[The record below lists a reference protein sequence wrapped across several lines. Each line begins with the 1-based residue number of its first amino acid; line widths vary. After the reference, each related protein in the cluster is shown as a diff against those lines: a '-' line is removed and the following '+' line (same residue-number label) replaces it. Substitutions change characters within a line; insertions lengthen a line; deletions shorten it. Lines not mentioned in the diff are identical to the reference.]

1 MKSLNL
7 LALVALSAG
16 CATPR
21 YGAQLRNP
29 LDKSIIFTEMTTGGK
44 KVPLSGP
51 EGQATQ
57 LPDRAEIDINSTINI
72 NIKPET
78 VQISSTA
85 SSEQARLGESQ
96 KALQE
101 TITALAEVVEVRL
114 SALEAYRQT
123 RGISAEILKESESYK
138 NFVAVTKRFGTVEEK
153 LTSSSI
159 WQAGIFTEQEQTDA
173 FSEPSYQ
180 RLGELLQRQLEA
192 TQQTLR
198 ADIAG
203 AKKETGT
210 LKLEAFLESVQATPT
225 PIHLAGYD
233 NLEEKQLQVRSQDAL
248 VMSESEQRALSDK
261 LNEMSRLATQA
272 NRVRTGEASLTSVLS
287 ASGKES
293 LDRLIKAHQDIEP
306 LLRENWPLLIQQLGS
321 NAKDFRSR
329 LKGIAEEIGQSE
341 ITRLTEIAANLEGS
355 AKVSFP
361 IDKFADLDH
370 LVINLKEAWQKTT
383 PDTLVTNLART
394 RDAYSQAKALTSS
407 LNMGQLSSLRRNID
421 QALEEVENSSSTI
434 TEATRQKLL
443 TAAKESG
450 LKDVCQKLLD
460 HLQLAEKIANEVWV
474 SAEFATIRQSHAN
487 FKVAD
492 AFEVP
497 FIDAPNTR
505 LELQKTTRLLD
516 DRIFFRAT
524 LTQSTRTITSE
535 STFIVRQFGRHSVL
549 APSVVLARPTQ
560 AQSSTERD
568 FKFAPALAYLV
579 KYYPRDT
586 EEGWLN
592 AAARLFQI
600 GGGIHVAFLEQN
612 PGKDTEI
619 GMGLAASFWQDRI
632 VAGIG
637 WNLMNNSRSY
647 LYVGSNLIPVLQA
660 LGFGNNGAAGK
671 KP

>member
-7 LALVALSAG
+7 LALVTLSAG

-21 YGAQLRNP
+21 YGTQPRSP
-29 LDKSIIFTEMTTGGK
+29 LDKSIVFTEMTTGGK

-51 EGQATQ
+51 EGQATH

-72 NIKPET
+72 DVKPEA

-85 SSEQARLGESQ
+85 SSEQARLGEKQ

-101 TITALAEVVEVRL
+101 TIKALAEVVEVRL
-114 SALEAYRQT
+114 AALEAYRQT
-123 RGISAEILKESESYK
+123 RGIPLGTLKESESYK
-138 NFVAVTKRFGTVEEK
+138 NFVAVTKQFGKVEGK

-159 WQAGIFTEQEQTDA
+159 WEAGIFTEQEQTDA
-173 FSEPSYQ
+173 FSEPTYQ
-180 RLGELLQRQLEA
+180 RLGELLQKQLEA

-210 LKLEAFLESVQATPT
+210 LKLEAFLESGQATPT

-248 VMSESEQRALSDK
+248 VMSESEQQALSAK
-261 LNEMSRLATQA
+261 LNEMSSLATQA

-293 LDRLIKAHQDIEP
+293 LDSLIKAHQDIEP
-306 LLRENWPLLIQQLGS
+306 LLRANWPLLIQQLGS
-321 NAKDFRSR
+321 SANDFRSR
-329 LKGIAEEIGQSE
+329 LKGITQETGQSE
-341 ITRLTEIAANLEGS
+341 TTRLKEIAANLESS

-361 IDKFADLDH
+361 IDKFVDLDH
-370 LVINLKEAWQKTT
+370 LLVELKEAWQKTT

-394 RDAYSQAKALTSS
+394 RDAYSQAKALASS
-407 LNMGQLSSLRRNID
+407 LNAGQLSSLRRSID
-421 QALEEVENSSSTI
+421 QALGAVENSSSTI
-434 TEATRQKLL
+434 TNATRQKLL
-443 TAAKESG
+443 AAAKESG
-450 LKDVCQKLLD
+450 IRDVCQKMLD
-460 HLQLAEKIANEVWV
+460 HLRLAEKIANEVWA
-474 SAEFATIRQSHAN
+474 SAEFATIRQSRAN
-487 FKVAD
+487 LKVAD

-497 FIDAPNTR
+497 LIDAPNTR
-505 LELQKTTRLLD
+505 LELQRTARLLD

-524 LTQSTRTITSE
+524 MTQSTRTITSE
-535 STFIVRQFGRHSVL
+535 STFVVRQFGRHSVL
-549 APSVVLARPTQ
+549 APSIVLARPTH
-560 AQSSTERD
+560 ARSSIESD

-592 AAARLFQI
+592 AAARLFQV

-619 GMGLAASFWQDRI
+619 GMGLATSFWQDRI

-647 LYVGSNLIPVLQA
+647 LYVGSNLIPILQA
-660 LGFGNNGAAGK
+660 LGFGNNAAAGR